1 MDGKWII
8 FSFCIVG
15 ACCASDNPYPLFVGA
30 SCARDLFLQLD
41 SARDNLCPL
50 FVGAS
55 CARDLFLQLG
65 GARDNR

>member
-15 ACCASDNPYPLFVGA
+15 ACCAS
-30 SCARDLFLQLD
+30 
-41 SARDNLCPL
+41 DNLCPL